1 MNRYHPTQLIPTAP
15 LVHFRMLFGL
25 MMALS
30 ILRFYH
36 YGWIE
41 SLYLEPVYFFAY
53 FDWLIPPGPTG
64 IYLLFGTV
72 FLSALGIML
81 GLFYRWSVCLFFL
94 SFTYIELLDKTNYL
108 NHYYFVSL
116 IGFILIFLPAHRDF
130 SLDAIRRPNLKTTT
144 IPRWTIDI
152 IKFQLAL
159 VYIFAGIAKLNPDWL
174 FRAMPLKLWLPAQA
188 HVPVIGPLL
197 SYEITPFIFSWG
209 GALYDLFIVFFLL
222 YRPTRWLAY
231 LAVIGFHV
239 ATAMLFQIGIFPY
252 VMIISTLIFF
262 SPEAHENILNKIKK
276 WTGYISANH
285 PLPNNLWSWKPL
297 KPFLILFIIV
307 QLIIP
312 FRFLAYPGHLF
323 WTEQGYRF
331 SWRVMLM
338 EKAGYTTFTVADESG
353 NKTEWVNNRDHLT
366 AQQEKMMS
374 TQPDMILQFAHH
386 LAEVYKA
393 KGYANP
399 VVRCQSRVTLNGT
412 LSQPLVNPKT
422 NLAAIKPGWKH
433 KSWLLPFDPH
443 FGKKTVSKNKATSN
457 EPKR

>member
-15 LVHFRMLFGL
+15 LVHFRILFGG

-30 ILRFYH
+30 VLRFYH

-41 SLYLEPVYFFAY
+41 SLYIEPVYFFSY
-53 FDWLIPPGPTG
+53 FDWLVPPGPTG

-81 GLFYRWSVCLFFL
+81 GWFYRWSACLFFL
-94 SFTYIELLDKTNYL
+94 SFTYIELIDKTNYL

-130 SLDAIRRPNLKTTT
+130 SLDTLRRTSIRQTAV
-144 IPRWTIDI
+144 PRWTTDL

-159 VYIFAGIAKLNPDWL
+159 VYIFAGLAKLNPDWL

-188 HVPVIGPLL
+188 HVPIIGPLL
-197 SYEITPFIFSWG
+197 TYDITPYIFSWG

-222 YRPTRWLAY
+222 YHPTRWLAY

-276 WTGYISANH
+276 WTGFSSAHH
-285 PLPNNLWSWKPL
+285 PLSLNWFSWKTL
-297 KPFLILFIIV
+297 KPFLIFFIIL
-307 QLIIP
+307 QLVIP

-353 NKTEWVNNRDHLT
+353 HKTEWVNNRDYLT

-386 LAEVYKA
+386 LKKIYQERGYK
-393 KGYANP
+393 NP
-399 VVRCQSRVTLNGT
+399 VIKCRSRVTLNGT
-412 LSQPLVNPKT
+412 LSQPLVDPAT
-422 NLAAIKPGWKH
+422 NLAAVKRDWKH
-433 KSWLLPFDPH
+433 KSWILPFDPD
-443 FGKKTVSKNKATSN
+443 FGKTPGKKINSN
-457 EPKR
+457 E

>member
-1 MNRYHPTQLIPTAP
+1 MKPYQPTQFIPTAP
-15 LVHFRMLFGL
+15 LVHFRILFGL

-30 ILRFYH
+30 IMRFYYH
-36 YGWIE
+36 GWIE
-41 SLYLEPVYFFAY
+41 SLYIEPVYFFSY
-53 FDWLIPPGPTG
+53 FERLVPPGPTG
-64 IYLLFGTV
+64 IYLLFITV

-81 GLFYRWSVCLFFL
+81 GFFYRLSAVLFFL
-94 SFTYIELLDKTNYL
+94 SFTFIELIDKTNYL

-130 SLDAIRRPNLKTTT
+130 SLDAIRMPSIKRIT
-144 IPRWTIDI
+144 IHRWTVDL

-174 FRAMPLKLWLPAQA
+174 FRAMPLKIWLPAQG
-188 HVPVIGPLL
+188 HLPIIGTLL
-197 SYEITPFIFSWG
+197 SHEFTPYIFSWS

-231 LAVIGFHV
+231 LAVLGFHI
-239 ATAMLFQIGIFPY
+239 ATALLFQIGIFPY

-276 WTGYISANH
+276 WTNYISANH
-285 PLPNNLWSWKPL
+285 PFSEGWWTWKKL
-297 KPFLILFIIV
+297 KPFLFFFIIL

-312 FRFLAYPGHLF
+312 FRYLAYPGHLF

-338 EKAGYTTFTVADESG
+338 EKAGYTTFTVDEVKG
-353 NKTEWVNNRDHLT
+353 NFTEWVNNRDYLT

-386 LAEVYKA
+386 LADVYKN
-393 KGYANP
+393 KGYRNP
-399 VVRCQSRVTLNGT
+399 IVRCQSRVSLNGIP
-412 LSQPLVNPKT
+412 SQPLVDPKV
-422 NLAAIKPGWKH
+422 NLAAIDRDWKH
-433 KSWLLPFDPH
+433 KWWLLPFDSD
-443 FGKKTVSKNKATSN
+443 FGKKTVSKNK
-457 EPKR
+457 

>member
-1 MNRYHPTQLIPTAP
+1 MKQYQPTQLIPTAP

-30 ILRFYH
+30 ILRFYYH
-36 YGWIE
+36 GWIE
-41 SLYLEPVYFFAY
+41 SLYIEPVYFFSY
-53 FDWLIPPGPTG
+53 FEILEPPGPTG
-64 IYLLFGTV
+64 IYLLFLTV

-81 GLFYRWSVCLFFL
+81 GLFYRLSACLFFL
-94 SFTYIELLDKTNYL
+94 SFTFIELIDKTNYL

-116 IGFILIFLPAHRDF
+116 IGFMLIFLPAHRDF
-130 SLDAIRRPNLKTTT
+130 SLDAIRMPKIKRMT
-144 IPRWTIDI
+144 IPRWTTDL

-188 HVPVIGPLL
+188 HIPLLGPLL
-197 SYEITPFIFSWG
+197 SHEITPFIFSWS

-231 LAVIGFHV
+231 LAVLGFHI
-239 ATAMLFQIGIFPY
+239 ATALLFQIGIFPY

-262 SPEAHENILNKIKK
+262 SPEAHKNILDKIKK
-276 WTGYISANH
+276 GTHYISANH
-285 PLPNNLWSWKPL
+285 PLSQSWWSWKNL
-297 KPFLILFIIV
+297 KPFLIFFVML

-312 FRFLAYPGHLF
+312 FRYLAYPGHLF

-338 EKAGYTTFTVADESG
+338 EKAGYTTFTVSDEKSK
-353 NKTEWVNNRDHLT
+353 NTEWVNNRDYLT

-386 LAEVYKA
+386 LKTVYQN
-393 KGYANP
+393 KGYQNP
-399 VVRCQSRVTLNGT
+399 IIRCQSRVTLNGT
-412 LSQPLVNPKT
+412 LSQPLVDPKV
-422 NLAAIKPGWKH
+422 NLATIRQDWKH
-433 KSWLLPFDPH
+433 KSWLLPFDPN
-443 FGKKTVSKNKATSN
+443 FGKKTISKNK
-457 EPKR
+457 

>member
-1 MNRYHPTQLIPTAP
+1 MNRYHPIQLIPTAP

-30 ILRFYH
+30 AIRFYH

-41 SLYLEPVYFFAY
+41 SLYIEPIYFFSY
-53 FDWLIPPGPTG
+53 FDGLVPPGPTG
-64 IYLLFGTV
+64 IYLLFATV

-81 GLFYRWSVCLFFL
+81 GLFYRWSAILFFL
-94 SFTYIELLDKTNYL
+94 SFTYIELIDKTNYL

-130 SLDAIRRPNLKTTT
+130 SLDAMLRPIIKRTE
-144 IPRWTIDI
+144 IPRWTTDI

-188 HVPVIGPLL
+188 HVPIIGPLL
-197 SYEITPFIFSWG
+197 SYEITPYIFSWS

-262 SPEAHENILNKIKK
+262 SPEAHKNILNKIKK
-276 WTGYISANH
+276 WTGFSSANH
-285 PLPNNLWSWKPL
+285 SLNNSWWSWKTL
-297 KPFLILFIIV
+297 KPFLLFFVVI
-307 QLIIP
+307 QLLVP

-338 EKAGYTTFTVADESG
+338 EKAGYTTFTVADEFG
-353 NKTEWVNNRDHLT
+353 NKTEWVNNRDYLT

-386 LAEVYKA
+386 LADIYKK
-393 KGYANP
+393 KGYTNP
-399 VVRCQSRVTLNGT
+399 VINCQSRVTLNGT
-412 LSQPLVNPKT
+412 LSQPLVDPT
-422 NLAAIKPGWKH
+422 VNLANIRSDWKH
-433 KSWLLPFDPH
+433 KSWLLPFDPN
-443 FGKKTVSKNKATSN
+443 FGKNANLKNK
-457 EPKR
+457 

>member
-1 MNRYHPTQLIPTAP
+1 MKKYQPTQLIPTAP

-30 ILRFYH
+30 VVRFYNH
-36 YGWIE
+36 GWIE
-41 SLYLEPVYFFAY
+41 SLYIEPVYFFSY
-53 FDWLIPPGPTG
+53 FEALKPPGPTG
-64 IYLLFGTV
+64 IYLLFITV

-81 GLFYRWSVCLFFL
+81 GFFYRLSACLFFL
-94 SFTYIELLDKTNYL
+94 SFTFIELIDKTNYL

-130 SLDAIRRPNLKTTT
+130 SLDAIRMPSIKRIT
-144 IPRWTIDI
+144 IPRWTTDL

-188 HVPVIGPLL
+188 HLPVIGPLL
-197 SYEITPFIFSWG
+197 SHEFTPFIFSWS

-231 LAVIGFHV
+231 LAVLGFHI
-239 ATAMLFQIGIFPY
+239 ATALLFQIGIFPY

-276 WTGYISANH
+276 WTNYISANH
-285 PLPNNLWSWKPL
+285 PLSISWWSWKKL
-297 KPFLILFIIV
+297 KPALIFFVIL

-312 FRFLAYPGHLF
+312 FRYLAYPGHLF

-338 EKAGYTTFTVADESG
+338 EKAGHTTFTISDEKG
-353 NKTEWVNNRDHLT
+353 EKTEWVNNRDFLT

-386 LAEVYKA
+386 LTEVYNN
-393 KGYANP
+393 KGYKNP
-399 VVRCQSRVTLNGT
+399 IIRCQSRVTLNGT
-412 LSQPLVNPKT
+412 LSQPLVDPNV
-422 NLAAIKPGWKH
+422 NLAIVNQDWKH
-433 KSWLLPFDPH
+433 KSWLLPFNPN
-443 FGKKTVSKNKATSN
+443 FGKKTISKNN
-457 EPKR
+457 